1 MKKLIVDMDDVL
13 CGKGFIRMI
22 NEFLETNYQEEDAN
36 SYYINDLIPKEKF
49 SEWLQFFAEK
59 NVYDYVDLVEDV
71 QEVMRKLNEAYD
83 IYIATS
89 YVFRDDKQL
98 SGKSLKDKF
107 EYLYKNFPFINPEK
121 YIFITNKEM
130 IKADIRI
137 DDSIQKLEGDAE
149 IKLLFTAYHNVN
161 ISEEELKE
169 KNLIRV
175 NDWKEIEKILLK

>member
-1 MKKLIVDMDDVL
+1 MKKLIIDMDDVL
-13 CGKGFIRMI
+13 CEKGFLRMV
-22 NEFLETNYQEEDAN
+22 NAFLGTDYQEEDAG

-49 SEWLQFFAEK
+49 SEWLQFFEEN
-59 NVYDYVDLVEDV
+59 NVYDYVNLKENV
-71 QEVMRKLNEAYD
+71 QEVLKKLNETYD

-89 YVFRDDKQL
+89 YVFRDDNQL

-121 YIFITNKEM
+121 YIFITNKEI

-161 ISEEELKE
+161 ISAEELKK

-175 NDWKEIEKILLK
+175 NDWKEIEKILL